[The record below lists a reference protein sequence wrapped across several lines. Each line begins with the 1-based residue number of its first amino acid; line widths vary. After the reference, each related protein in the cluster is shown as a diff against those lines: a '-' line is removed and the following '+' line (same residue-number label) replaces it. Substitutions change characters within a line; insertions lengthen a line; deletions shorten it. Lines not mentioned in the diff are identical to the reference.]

1 MNELKK
7 QHDLVEK
14 EMQKLEKMGG
24 SVTGNLKQARDSAF
38 TRFPI
43 LFVLISSYGLV
54 ATVYGFEKVIDG
66 IDFFERHPLMILVS
80 GILTLILTGSLY
92 KKLN

>member
-1 MNELKK
+1 
-7 QHDLVEK
+7 
-14 EMQKLEKMGG
+14 MQKLEKMGG
-24 SVTGNLKQARDSAF
+24 SVTGGFKSVRDSAF

-54 ATVYGFEKVIDG
+54 ATFYGFEKVIDQ
-66 IDFFERHPLMILVS
+66 IAFFERHPLMILAL
-80 GILTLILTGSLY
+80 GIITLILTGSLY